1 MAEEES
7 DAEAPHFGFGG
18 NDGTPTAVQPEAEI
32 EEVILD
38 TDEIDP
44 YEEGDYQLD
53 EGGEDD
59 GFLPQAH
66 REVCIAVQELLAKRG
81 LVGSKLALQDGEE
94 PEILTQALRELNLQ
108 ISYEARG
115 YVLHEMCK
123 WVAKAIES
131 EPMRKRQRGDGTRP
145 GLARLWDCI
154 EYCRSGHSS
163 GSSGKD
169 EDVLVVPRPGVR
181 DRRPRTVP
189 QLAGEEEARR
199 REEEMMMN
207 KLCETLAGILI
218 EVGSPSARQAESTNN
233 PRRALMG
240 IMGKTRLNTARKYL
254 RIWTVYS
261 EWLQAVKKVSWPT
274 EVGHLLEY
282 LYVLKDEPC
291 APSVPGSWYQALVWI
306 FKKGGYDISASIIS
320 SNLLRQNL
328 DSLLV
333 ELSAGQSPVLQ
344 AARFPI
350 LVLAALEAYVHNE
363 KHPPI
368 KRVYAGSLLFR
379 AWATLRFDD
388 MQRMSR
394 RLIRFRGGLLV
405 TTLLSTKTTGPGK
418 RVRQLPVAV
427 SEDAQILPLSWL
439 TTFLELLQTHMAR
452 DRDFLLDYPSPDFRG
467 TRDRRLNHSQASALT
482 RMVMGE
488 LRVPKLEEGGWV
500 ESEAKA
506 VPEELADLFGEHS
519 GRAVLPSMSIYIE
532 GDKSKR
538 DCLGRW
544 KPSASDDYV
553 RTYQSVVAAL
563 QVRVA
568 KAIQKGHTEMCQEH
582 DVVDRASRHLR
593 ERKGLG
599 DVENAKICDAWSLT
613 LESFVGYLHSKFM
626 WNEAAESQ
634 PISLL
639 IQADAAKV
647 QSIAGKA
654 TGKIRNRVA
663 REGRFLITYSKNGRV
678 SRLHSTEKK
687 CYWAGVEVKD
697 CRVVDEISED
707 MYNRRCKFCWPELL
721 PKLDAPV
728 PEEGETDSS
737 VESDE

>member
-1 MAEEES
+1 MRFSIAQMA
-7 DAEAPHFGFGG
+7 DFGDEA
-18 NDGTPTAVQPEAEI
+18 GTPTAIQPEDENG
-32 EEVILD
+32 ENPSD
-38 TDEIDP
+38 PDEIDP
-44 YEEGDYQLD
+44 YEEGVYQLD
-53 EGGEDD
+53 EECEDD
-59 GFLPQAH
+59 GFLPPAYK
-66 REVCIAVQELLAKRG
+66 EVCDAVRELLTKRG

-108 ISYEARG
+108 VSYEARG

-123 WVAKAIES
+123 WVAEAVES
-131 EPMRKRQRGDGTRP
+131 EPRRKRLRGDGTRP

-154 EYCRSGHSS
+154 EDCRSRQSS
-163 GSSGKD
+163 RASGK
-169 EDVLVVPRPGVR
+169 EEEATAVPRPGVR
-181 DRRPRTVP
+181 GRRPKAVP
-189 QLAGEEEARR
+189 LVAGEEEARR
-199 REEEMMMN
+199 REEEEAMN
-207 KLCETLAGILI
+207 KLCEELAGILI
-218 EVGSPSARQAESTNN
+218 EARSPSACQAESTDN
-233 PRRALMG
+233 PRRALLG

-274 EVGHLLEY
+274 EIGHLLEY

-306 FKKGGYDISASIIS
+306 FKKGGFDTSASVIG

-350 LVLAALEAYVHNE
+350 LVLAALEAYIHNE

-368 KRVYAGSLLFR
+368 KRIYAGSLLLR
-379 AWATLRFDD
+379 SWATLRFDD
-388 MQRMSR
+388 MQRMKRS
-394 RLIRFRGGLLV
+394 LLRFRGGLLV

-439 TTFLELLQTHMAR
+439 ATFLELLQMHMPR
-452 DRDFLLDYPSPDFRG
+452 DRDFLLDYPSQDFRG

-482 RMVMGE
+482 KMVMGE
-488 LRVPKLEEGGWV
+488 LKVPKLEEGGWI
-500 ESEAKA
+500 ESEVRA
-506 VPEELADLFGEHS
+506 VPDELADLFGEHS

-593 ERKGLG
+593 ERKNLG
-599 DVENAKICDAWSLT
+599 DVESAKICEAWSRT
-613 LESFVGYLHSKFM
+613 LEGFVEYLHSKFL

-654 TGKIRNRVA
+654 TGKVRNRVV

-678 SRLHSTEKK
+678 SRLHSTDKK

-697 CRVVDEISED
+697 CKVVDEVSED

-728 PEEGETDSS
+728 LEEAETDSS
-737 VESDE
+737 IESDE